1 MSTTRRIC
9 TWVAALG
16 AVGIGGARV
25 SSADEG
31 DAGRI
36 LRKEVVVVAPPEE
49 VWHAWTTSA
58 GIAGFF
64 APESKIEL
72 RLGGPY
78 DLYMRMTEP
87 DESGKR
93 GAEGSK
99 ILSYIPH
106 EMLSFDWTFSP
117 AVPTLRNAGAKTHV
131 VLRFERLEDG
141 RTRVRFAQL
150 GWKEGE
156 DWDKGYAYFDRAW
169 TSVLNSLKE
178 HFDKKRSESGSARD
192 SGRAAKSEAKSESSR
207 KRTWTDGNVTVKAD
221 YGSSKVQ
228 EFELAIPAPV
238 KEVWS
243 AIATA
248 EGFRKYLALQA
259 EIELKPGGRYET
271 WPGAPNKV
279 LSYVPLEMLSTSGS
293 APPQFPNVR
302 KGGTWN
308 AYFLEPIDENRT
320 RLRLVVVGW
329 QAGDE
334 WDRAYDYFLKNNPV
348 FLNRLHKQLSGSR
361 ADASATRPK

>member
-1 MSTTRRIC
+1 MSTKRRIC

-16 AVGIGGARV
+16 AVGAGGVQV
-25 SSADEG
+25 SPAEAG
-31 DAGRI
+31 NAGRI
-36 LRKEVVVVAPPEE
+36 LRKEIVVAASPEE
-49 VWHAWTTSA
+49 VWHAWTTGA

-64 APESKIEL
+64 TAESKIEL

-78 DLYMRMTEP
+78 ELYMGMTEP

-93 GAEGSK
+93 GSEGCK
-99 ILSYIPH
+99 ILSYVPH
-106 EMLSFDWTFSP
+106 EMLSFEWNFSP
-117 AVPTLRNAGAKTHV
+117 ATPTLRSAGAKTHV
-131 VLRFERLEDG
+131 VLRFERLAGG

-169 TSVLNSLKE
+169 TAVLNNLKE
-178 HFDKKRSESGSARD
+178 HFDKKRAKSDPARD
-192 SGRAAKSEAKSESSR
+192 SANAAEREPKSESSR
-207 KRTWTDGNVTVKAD
+207 KKTWTDGNVTVTAD
-221 YGSSKVQ
+221 CGSSRAQKY
-228 EFELAIPAPV
+228 ELTIPAPV

-243 AIATA
+243 AIATTQ
-248 EGFRKYLALQA
+248 GFRKHLAPRA

-279 LSYVPLEMLSTSGS
+279 LSYVPFEMLSTSGS

-302 KGGTWN
+302 QGGTWN
-308 AYFLEPIDENRT
+308 AYFLEPIDGNRT

-334 WDRAYDYFLKNNPV
+334 WDRAYDYFLKNHPI
-348 FLNRLHKQLSGSR
+348 FLNHLHKQLSGSR
-361 ADASATRPK
+361 ADASATQP